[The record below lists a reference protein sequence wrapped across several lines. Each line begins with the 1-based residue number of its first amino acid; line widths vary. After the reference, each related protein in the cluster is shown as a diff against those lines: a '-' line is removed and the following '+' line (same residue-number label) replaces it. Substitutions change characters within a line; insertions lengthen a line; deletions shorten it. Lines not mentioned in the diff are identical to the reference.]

1 VIAFGAMQ
9 RLYDGD
15 ADGALAA
22 ASGSS
27 SAEADDVLAPLPHD
41 GGYEFKRFT
50 FEEGPLGMKFGG
62 TLEHTTAGVE
72 VAIVTVSEL
81 LRDSQAAKLGVPV
94 GSILKLIGQTNITQ
108 VKTMAEV
115 LDVLSAAPRPV
126 EIAMTVPRAK
136 RDDEYDDDDIG
147 AIMMEKQVTPG
158 TDMAIMM
165 AEQMKAEF
173 AADYAAAAAAEAAVQ
188 AEQKDAE
195 AMGNFV
201 IVTEKGTGFFHFEFF
216 ADELNARRAAAKLW
230 CCWVLFCRQG
240 GALNEVT
247 SGGLGFACMSIR
259 NHVLMQISGVGS

>member
-1 VIAFGAMQ
+1 MQ
-9 RLYDGD
+9 RLSDDTGD

-22 ASGSS
+22 ASAS
-27 SAEADDVLAPLPHD
+27 SAEAGDVLASLPHD

-94 GSILKLIGQTNITQ
+94 GSILKLIGRTNITQ

-115 LDVLSAAPRPV
+115 LDVLAISPRPV
-126 EIAMTVPRAK
+126 EIAMTVPRPK

-188 AEQKDAE
+188 AEQMNAE

-201 IVTEKGTGFFHFEFF
+201 IVTEKGTGFFHFEFY

>member
-1 VIAFGAMQ
+1 MQ
-9 RLYDGD
+9 RLYDDD
-15 ADGALAA
+15 ADGDLAA
-22 ASGSS
+22 TSASL
-27 SAEADDVLAPLPHD
+27 AEAVDVLAPLPDD

-81 LRDSQAAKLGVPV
+81 LRDSQAAKLGIPV

-126 EIAMTVPRAK
+126 EIAMTVPRPK
-136 RDDEYDDDDIG
+136 REDEYDDDDIG

-188 AEQKDAE
+188 AEQKNAE